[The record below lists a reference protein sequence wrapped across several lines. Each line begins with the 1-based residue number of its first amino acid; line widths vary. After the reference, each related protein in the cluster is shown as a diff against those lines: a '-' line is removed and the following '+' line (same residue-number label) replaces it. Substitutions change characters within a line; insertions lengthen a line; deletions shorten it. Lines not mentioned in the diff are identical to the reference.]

1 MEQETHKKILF
12 KYYSDYLD
20 EVVSE
25 TMWAEIIDLEK
36 GLFKLDN
43 IPFFGPLIATD
54 DIFYAEYD
62 ETEERFMHRKTIQ
75 NSGNSIVQ
83 VAILEKGFD
92 KEIIREKL
100 KAINCLSEGLNE
112 TFFAVEIAK
121 DVDYSLV
128 RSLLNEYESQDIIE
142 FAEPC
147 LSEKHRADLL
157 KN

>member
-62 ETEERFMHRKTIQ
+62 EMEERFMHRKTIQ
-75 NSGNSIVQ
+75 NSGNSIIQ
-83 VAILEKGFD
+83 VAVLEKGFD
-92 KEIIREKL
+92 KEIIRERL
-100 KAINCLSEGLNE
+100 KALNCLSEGLNE
-112 TFFAVEIAK
+112 TFFAAEITK
-121 DVDYSLV
+121 DIDYSLV

>member
-25 TMWAEIIDLEK
+25 TMWAEIVDLEK

-75 NSGNSIVQ
+75 NSGNSIIQ
-83 VAILEKGFD
+83 VAVLEKGFD
-92 KEIIREKL
+92 KEIIRERL
-100 KAINCLSEGLNE
+100 KALNCLSERLNE
-112 TFFAVEIAK
+112 TFFAAELTK
-121 DVDYSLV
+121 DIDYSLV

>member
-1 MEQETHKKILF
+1 MSETHKKILF

-62 ETEERFMHRKTIQ
+62 ETEEKFMHKKTIQ

-83 VAILEKGFD
+83 IAVLEKGFD

-128 RSLLNEYESQDIIE
+128 RSLLNEYETQEIIE
-142 FAEPC
+142 YAEPC

>member
-1 MEQETHKKILF
+1 MAETHKKIVF
-12 KYYSDYLD
+12 KYYSTYLE
-20 EVVSE
+20 EVVTE

-36 GLFKLDN
+36 GYFKLDN

-54 DIFYAEYD
+54 DIFRAEYD
-62 ETEERFMHRKTIQ
+62 ENEKYFIHRETIE

-83 VAILEKGFD
+83 VLILEEGFD

-100 KAINCLSEGLNE
+100 KAIDCISEGLND
-112 TFFAVEIAK
+112 TFFAVEITRN
-121 DVDYSLV
+121 VDYALV
-128 RSLLNEYESQDIIE
+128 KNLLNEYESQAVIE

-147 LSEKHRADLL
+147 LSDKHRTDLL

>member
-75 NSGNSIVQ
+75 NSGNSIIQ
-83 VAILEKGFD
+83 VAVLEKDFD

-100 KAINCLSEGLNE
+100 KALNCLSEGLNE
-112 TFFAVEIAK
+112 TFFAAEIAK

-128 RSLLNEYESQDIIE
+128 RSLLTEYESQDIIE